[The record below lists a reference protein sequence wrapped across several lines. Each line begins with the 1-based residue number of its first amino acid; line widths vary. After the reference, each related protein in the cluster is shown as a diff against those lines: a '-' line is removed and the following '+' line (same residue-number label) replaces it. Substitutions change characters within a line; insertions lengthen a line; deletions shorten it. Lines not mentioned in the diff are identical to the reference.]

1 MGIFQ
6 AQKVG
11 SWWGHYRDKET
22 NERKEIE
29 IDIVALNKNT
39 NEILFGECK
48 WKKDVD
54 GENLLRQLKEKTKYV
69 EWPDKQKKENRKECY
84 LLLAKSF
91 RKKMEEKGVYCFDL
105 EDISKA
111 LK

>member
-1 MGIFQ
+1 MGVFQ
-6 AQKVG
+6 AQRVG

-22 NERKEIE
+22 NERKEIK
-29 IDIVALNKNT
+29 IDIVALNENT
-39 NEILFGECK
+39 HEILFGECK
-48 WKKDVD
+48 WKKDID

-69 EWPDKQKKENRKECY
+69 EWPDKQKKENRKERY

-91 RKKMEEKGVYCFDL
+91 RKKMEGKGVYCFDL